1 MAQLC
6 LFPMPTAGGSDPT
19 GASSPAFAPPDLNKS
34 RDSLDR
40 ESVGPTGGGLP
51 MGIRITL
58 THEQH
63 EGNRWWQRFT
73 RRSIAIALAAT
84 VVMLAAGGVAT
95 YLWVD
100 YSQAQN
106 SLTRARLEVRSLGE
120 SLDLRPEDVARLK
133 PEEVAR
139 LKERYSLADI
149 QVKWLET
156 CNSMWID
163 KGEISAMRTAL
174 GQDKQD
180 IDQLAAAADKRRS
193 SGTFGGWIH
202 PSPQ

>member
-1 MAQLC
+1 MSKKALI
-6 LFPMPTAGGSDPT
+6 LGVAV
-19 GASSPAFAPPDLNKS
+19 A
-34 RDSLDR
+34 
-40 ESVGPTGGGLP
+40 
-51 MGIRITL
+51 
-58 THEQH
+58 
-63 EGNRWWQRFT
+63 
-73 RRSIAIALAAT
+73 AI
-84 VVMLAAGGVAT
+84 VLAAGGVAT